1 MPAIYRNYLE
11 SLWEMLLF
19 PLADKETGA
28 QRALNNMPEA
38 IQYRYEDGRKRG
50 RGERGKGW

>member
-1 MPAIYRNYLE
+1 MPAIHRNYLE

-28 QRALNNMPEA
+28 QRALSNMPEA
-38 IQYRYEDGRKRG
+38 IRYRYEDGRKRG
-50 RGERGKGW
+50 GRGKGW